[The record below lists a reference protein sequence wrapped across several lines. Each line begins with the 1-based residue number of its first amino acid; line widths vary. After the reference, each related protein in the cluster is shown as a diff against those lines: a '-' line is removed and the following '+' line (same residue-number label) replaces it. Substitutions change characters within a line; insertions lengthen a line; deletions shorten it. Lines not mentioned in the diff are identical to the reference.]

1 MRLYFVRLFEV
12 DMAAIR
18 TFLFVVLLLFF
29 NASLAHSHKGKLD
42 AEGCHYDKKKKEY
55 HCHQGKLA
63 GQHFKSREEM
73 LQKVRHDKHRGR

>member
-1 MRLYFVRLFEV
+1 
-12 DMAAIR
+12 MAAIR
-18 TFLFVVLLLFF
+18 TFLFVVLFLFF
-29 NASLAHSHKGKLD
+29 NASLAYPHKGKLD